1 MAALRLGAI
10 GDAVRQVQAG
20 LNLLPTQLLRLK
32 IDGIFGVRT
41 QGRVL
46 EFQRFNRIV
55 QDGVVGDITLGLIE
69 TLLRNLGLWP
79 PPDPGPGPSAGAV
92 RPINNEMVG
101 MTGLG
106 NLYEQI
112 LPSRM
117 MVDMT
122 SYVRN
127 SDGNVFRFRPI
138 PMMVCRAGIFAA
150 RKGDMERV
158 VILVLPRDVKA
169 DRLCICITQG
179 FGQAAADLNKLGW
192 SNPLSKPFVEF
203 ALLKHVVKRYA
214 PQVIASKKNMGLLYI
229 LRANQGS
236 HELGPF
242 ATDGAFTLQVLQELV
257 ALTNGAFSFDAVE
270 AFTYSSGISDFN
282 PFLAS
287 LKGRVNIAGTYNIDP
302 AQGAEAGSGG
312 GFRVQFLSGQTT
324 VSKKAGFEWLPHPR
338 WRNESFWEANE
349 RNLFDYLHNYVM
361 PNYCLNVGIELT

>member
-46 EFQRFNRIV
+46 EFQRFNRIA

-179 FGQAAADLNKLGW
+179 FGQAAADLDRSLGR
-192 SNPLSKPFVEF
+192 LDAAAQLDRLVTGLQQ
-203 ALLKHVVKRYA
+203 AAGRLDAYA
-214 PQVIASKKNMGLLYI
+214 
-229 LRANQGS
+229 
-236 HELGPF
+236 
-242 ATDGAFTLQVLQELV
+242 
-257 ALTNGAFSFDAVE
+257 
-270 AFTYSSGISDFN
+270 
-282 PFLAS
+282 AS
-287 LKGRVNIAGTYNIDP
+287 LIGSDDIIVDEAASLILHLNRKVTDRAHSMRNACENLEQSDRLL
-302 AQGAEAGSGG
+302 AE
-312 GFRVQFLSGQTT
+312 
-324 VSKKAGFEWLPHPR
+324 KAKR
-338 WRNESFWEANE
+338 KSFM
-349 RNLFDYLHNYVM
+349 DH
-361 PNYCLNVGIELT
+361 ILTIPLDGEDD